1 MSVPVMPLSCT
12 FGQFP
17 GLYRHVHAYKKDQSM
32 LFMLPFVA
40 LTFVTPLL
48 IITQLI
54 KE

>member
-1 MSVPVMPLSCT
+1 MPLSCT

-40 LTFVTPLL
+40 LAFATPLL
-48 IITQLI
+48 ILAALI
-54 KE
+54 EE